1 MELKE
6 FLELK
11 DCTLSID
18 WSGIENDIGF
28 QLHDDLKKLYSRTYT
43 KYVRGVIK
51 FKDKD
56 FVVPTDN
63 KSFDEWFSKNRC
75 NGKVEIA
82 LNLIKDQD
90 SVF

>member
-1 MELKE
+1 MGLRNTYNIDMRIKLQFQIMERGNTMELKE

-43 KYVRGVIK
+43 RINIT
-51 FKDKD
+51 
-56 FVVPTDN
+56 P
-63 KSFDEWFSKNRC
+63 
-75 NGKVEIA
+75 
-82 LNLIKDQD
+82 
-90 SVF
+90 